1 MVILEGNHQNDNQDE
16 FSDFNASALCMIFEN
31 GHFDNNGF
39 RDNFL
44 KSNIGQ
50 IRKNPGFNLSL
61 L

>member
-44 KSNIGQ
+44 ISNIG
-50 IRKNPGFNLSL
+50 
-61 L
+61 